1 MLQDVKDVLRK
12 TLAKLEVEK
21 ARTEKQIK
29 AIESALG
36 ALGAASPH
44 AAGRR
49 KGRRMSAAERRM
61 VSRRMKAYWAKKRAQ
76 KGS

>member
-1 MLQDVKDVLRK
+1 MVQDVKDVLKR
-12 TLAKLEVEK
+12 TLARLEVEK

-29 AIESALG
+29 AIKSALG

-49 KGRRMSAAERRM
+49 ERRRMSAAERRR
-61 VSRRMKAYWAKKRAQ
+61 VSRRMKAYWAKRRAQ